1 MANSTG
7 PGGLKRGL
15 GLVALC
21 ALAGCG
27 APTPAKSPAASAGA
41 ASSSAPAAAPS
52 QETVGDNAVV
62 QSTVTTHSLGEPAP
76 RPAVVRGP
84 VRFLDDVATGAASA
98 LQVAFHDNSALSLGA
113 DTHLTVDRF
122 VYDPAPG
129 AAGVGVS
136 VAKGVFRFASNG
148 PGGRQDS
155 ESFRTPTAAIGI
167 RGTLFDAA
175 VGPDVLPILAGDA
188 LGIKPGDD
196 PATAALIVLRQG
208 AIEVRTTERTVMLRV
223 AGQAVVVSGHQ
234 VSDPFYLRPGPNRR
248 LLAKLPPF
256 ALSEGPTVRPPTPP
270 ESGPRLAPRPR
281 VASSPNYNGQS
292 DEQPYADNGSQP
304 EYAPG
309 SEPPNRVRP
318 YRPPVIGMVVHRGP
332 RDDLGGGGYQRPG
345 GDSGWRPGSGPTT
358 HVVGLIIDRG
368 PGQRPTTSDS
378 GGVPSRPGWP
388 KGDTGSSTGQTT
400 GGQLPP
406 HTLKPYSPPTGTTS
420 NVQTTGTGTGTGT
433 KPTGTVYKVYGGPP
447 KTGSST
453 TTTTTTTTVPGKPA
467 KGTWQK
473 KYTTPG
479 GKPTF

>member
-1 MANSTG
+1 
-7 PGGLKRGL
+7 
-15 GLVALC
+15 
-21 ALAGCG
+21 
-27 APTPAKSPAASAGA
+27 
-41 ASSSAPAAAPS
+41 
-52 QETVGDNAVV
+52 VV

-84 VRFLDDVATGAASA
+84 VRFLDEVTTGASSA

-175 VGPDVLPILAGDA
+175 VGPDVLPILGGDV

-208 AIEVRTTERTVMLRV
+208 AIEVRTTERTVMLRL
-223 AGQAVVVSGHQ
+223 AGQAVVVSGHH
-234 VSDPFYLRPGPNRR
+234 VSDPFYLRSGPNRR

-256 ALSEGPTVRPPTPP
+256 ALSEGPTGRPPTPAA
-270 ESGPRLAPRPR
+270 SGPRLAPRPR
-281 VASSPNYNGQS
+281 VASGSEYNGQS
-292 DEQPYADNGSQP
+292 DEQPYADNASQP

-309 SEPPNRVRP
+309 TEPPNYVRP
-318 YRPPVIGMVVHRGP
+318 YRPRPVVGMAVPHGSRADV
-332 RDDLGGGGYQRPG
+332 GGGGYQRPG

-358 HVVGLIIDRG
+358 HVVGLTIDRG
-368 PGQRPTTSDS
+368 AGQRPTTSDS

-388 KGDTGSSTGQTT
+388 KSDTGTSTGQTT
-400 GGQLPP
+400 GGTVPS
-406 HTLKPYSPPTGTTS
+406 HTLKPYSPPAGPTGTTS
-420 NVQTTGTGTGTGT
+420 NVQTTGTGMGS

-447 KTGSST
+447 KTGSFTT

-467 KGTWQK
+467 KGTGQK